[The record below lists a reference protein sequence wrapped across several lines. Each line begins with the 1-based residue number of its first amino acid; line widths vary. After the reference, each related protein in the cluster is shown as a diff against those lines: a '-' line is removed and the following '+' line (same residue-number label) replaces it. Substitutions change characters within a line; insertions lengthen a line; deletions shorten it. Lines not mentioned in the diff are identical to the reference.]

1 VIQQSCIIE
10 VFKLLCGYKK
20 KGVGY
25 KLEDLVH
32 FFRVLGNDEPFGLRR
47 KAKLSAKNLIIPEA
61 VMFSKG

>member
-1 VIQQSCIIE
+1 M
-10 VFKLLCGYKK
+10 CGYKK